1 MTLEMGKE
9 ERMCAW
15 LAASEEVGPL
25 KPLRYIE
32 PEQLDIPSQ
41 FLSPVPVTK

>member
-9 ERMCAW
+9 ERMCTW
-15 LAASEEVGPL
+15 LAASEEVDPL

-32 PEQLDIPSQ
+32 LEGLDIPSQ
-41 FLSPVPVTK
+41 FLSPAPGTK